1 MDDKVITENKPMS
14 SPEPRPSVSASSSR
28 SPEDRRSLKKLSVFA
43 LTLGI
48 VSVVVFAVVLVSHWD
63 KVSTDDAQ
71 VDAHITTVSTRVP
84 GYVSEVIVNDNQ
96 HVKALALLLRID
108 PRDYQ
113 AALDQ
118 AQAAYDAALATSR
131 SAKVHVQLTREV
143 TSTNVEG
150 SLAAKSASEASLLKS
165 KEAVEEAATAT
176 LAAARANV
184 GAKQATNE
192 RAQADLAR
200 YRPLVKTD
208 DVSKLEFDA
217 VEAASRV
224 ALSELDLAKQQLAE
238 ASETVAIAK
247 AQEAAAAA
255 QLTGSAAQVR
265 QSQAQLVQI
274 PVEQAQYQ
282 SSFAAVERAK
292 AALEEAK
299 LQLSY
304 TEVVTPISGEVT
316 NRTVQPGDY
325 ISPGQLLLTIVPLAH
340 VYVTANFEE
349 TQLAH
354 IRPGD
359 RAVIRVDTYGGKEFK
374 GVVDSIAG
382 STGSQQA
389 LLPPQNATGNFV
401 KVVQRVPVK
410 ILVQQNPESGS
421 VLRPGMNAEVTIYVH

>member
-1 MDDKVITENKPMS
+1 MDDKVITENKPMG
-14 SPEPRPSVSASSSR
+14 SPEPRSTVPTSPSR
-28 SPEDRRSLKKLSVFA
+28 SPEDRRSLKKLRVFA

-48 VSVVVFAVVLVSHWD
+48 VSVVVFAVILISHWG

-118 AQAAYDAALATSR
+118 AQAAYDAALATAR

-184 GAKQATNE
+184 AAKQATNE

-238 ASETVAIAK
+238 ASETVSIAK

-382 STGSQQA
+382 ATGSEQA

-421 VLRPGMNAEVTIYVH
+421 VLRPGMNAEVTVYVH